1 VTASDRR
8 SLTPTWLLVLCI
20 VANAVAAAL
29 TLIFPDVLVGPAAM
43 NGSAYGTAL
52 IMLVLGLPLT
62 VVSIFV
68 ERSGSRF
75 APMLRIGLLA
85 YLAYNGFLF
94 LFATPFNRWFVFYV
108 VAMSSTVF
116 ALGASALRAGSQ
128 AAELRLGRTPAR
140 VIGGYV
146 MVIVALNTLLWLR
159 GAVPPLFSDDPSTY
173 LEGMGVA
180 TNPVVV
186 QDLVFWLPA
195 AFIAGWLTWTRRP
208 WGALLAGSYLVYGV
222 IESIGVATDQWMGST
237 ADPSSTV
244 ASMGAV
250 VIFVV
255 LAVIG
260 LAALAYFARAIA
272 RSEPKATAVPAQE
285 RLEPTVIG

>member
-1 VTASDRR
+1 MTASDHR
-8 SLTPTWLLVLCI
+8 SLTPTWLLALCI
-20 VANAVAAAL
+20 VANAVAAAA
-29 TLIFPDVLVGPAAM
+29 TLIFPDVLDGPAVM

-52 IMLVLGLPLT
+52 IMLVLGLPLL
-62 VVSIFV
+62 VVSVFV

-94 LFATPFNRWFVFYV
+94 LFATPFNRWFLFYV

-116 ALGASALRAGSQ
+116 ALGASALRAGS
-128 AAELRLGRTPAR
+128 AAVELRLARTPAR
-140 VIGGYV
+140 VVGAYV
-146 MVIVALNTLLWLR
+146 MVIVGLNTLLWLR

-173 LEGMGVA
+173 LEGMGIA

-186 QDLVFWLPA
+186 QDLVFWLPT
-195 AFIAGWLTWTRRP
+195 AFLAGWLTWTRRS

-222 IESIGVATDQWMGST
+222 IEAVGVATDQWMGST
-237 ADPSSTV
+237 ADPGSAV

-260 LAALAYFARAIA
+260 VIALAYYARAVA
-272 RSEPKATAVPAQE
+272 RSAPGAKEMPSAE
-285 RLEPTVIG
+285 GLEPSIVG